1 MTQAALLSAAL
12 WGIPRGKELR
22 QPLAD
27 GQQGM
32 EVLGPLAC
40 KELKPAKGHVSWMW
54 IYSKFSDETQLWLM
68 PDGGFM
74 RDAEAEA
81 SAKLRSQP
89 ANPGDSECVPL
100 SCYVWNHLLHSDRYL
115 THHPSQDG
123 QAHLNFYNGL
133 VLSNKKGTT
142 SCHL

>member
-40 KELKPAKGHVSWMW
+40 KELKPANGHVSLDVDP
-54 IYSKFSDETQLWLM
+54 SRPSFQ
-68 PDGGFM
+68 M
-74 RDAEAEA
+74 R
-81 SAKLRSQP
+81 P
-89 ANPGDSECVPL
+89 
-100 SCYVWNHLLHSDRYL
+100 SC
-115 THHPSQDG
+115 G
-123 QAHLNFYNGL
+123 
-133 VLSNKKGTT
+133 
-142 SCHL
+142 